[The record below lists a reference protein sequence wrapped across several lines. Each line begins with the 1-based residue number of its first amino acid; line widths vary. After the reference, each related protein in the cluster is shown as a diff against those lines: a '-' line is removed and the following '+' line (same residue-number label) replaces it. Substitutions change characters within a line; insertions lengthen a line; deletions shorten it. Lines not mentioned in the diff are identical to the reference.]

1 MSTNKIVSSITSDNT
16 TQQLLKKHG
25 LNASK
30 VTWEDTA
37 RNKGSCWG
45 PNISDM
51 TLELSSGNTM
61 PVIRKPNYSDVTVDI
76 PLSSFTVIVG
86 NESGSELKSVPL
98 EEYLKNIKLYTDNT
112 HDIDLLRY
120 DKEGKETKTET
131 KTEKDTRTENDQ
143 TVTTT
148 TVTTVTTETTSN
160 NRTMTDTDVLT
171 STQCCVLP
179 CDKEGNVD
187 FNVRLY
193 NYQSRDGDP
202 AVLVIMV
209 SNLGTS
215 AQIVG
220 SSTQAIYFNDNGTA
234 KNFNVERLQFDRKK
248 KTGVEQ
254 EKVKS
259 FKEMEHE
266 EHLSN
271 ALMLIQVPLKQK
283 PPVTRSFN
291 QTGGDYFNGGCD
303 SDYELEA
310 CVCFGSDMCG
320 DAGGGSRAIHKKIN
334 KTSVGMDMGVISTGV
349 DQGEFT
355 GTQDQEL
362 ERDYRFPIRCTMQ
375 YYRVTDE
382 DNINEHDATDIK
394 EQLETLYNVSD
405 AKGSLVFDISNRTTE
420 SKTVT
425 TYESTDAA
433 W

>member
-1 MSTNKIVSSITSDNT
+1 MTSKIVSSITSDSA
-16 TQQLLKKHG
+16 TQQLLSKHG
-25 LNASK
+25 LRASR

-51 TLELSSGNTM
+51 TLELSKGSRQCM
-61 PVIRKPNYSDVTVDI
+61 PVIRKPNFSDVTVDI
-76 PLSSFTVIVG
+76 PLSGFTVVVG
-86 NESGSELKSVPL
+86 NESGSELKTIPL

-120 DKEGKETKTET
+120 DNEAKTVETKTNTEKEV
-131 KTEKDTRTENDQ
+131 KTEGGRTI
-143 TVTTT
+143 TTT
-148 TVTTVTTETTSN
+148 TVTTVTTETVED
-160 NRTMTDTDVLT
+160 NREMIDKDVLT

-220 SSTQAIYFNDNGTA
+220 SSTQALYFNDNGTA
-234 KNFNVERLQFDRKK
+234 KNFNIERLQFNRKK

-254 EKVKS
+254 DKVKS
-259 FKEMEHE
+259 FKEMDHD

-271 ALMLIQVPLKQK
+271 ALMLIQIPLKQK
-283 PPVTRSFN
+283 PIVRRSFN
-291 QTGGDYFNGGCD
+291 QWGGGYDDCYEEEECCVSFGGCD
-303 SDYELEA
+303 YEVGDCGA
-310 CVCFGSDMCG
+310 GSTY
-320 DAGGGSRAIHKKIN
+320 RTKKV
-334 KTSVGMDMGVISTGV
+334 KKSSVGMDMGVISTG
-349 DQGEFT
+349 DEQGTFT

-362 ERDYRFPIRCTMQ
+362 ERDHRFPIRCTMQ

-382 DNINEHDATDIK
+382 DNINEHDASDIK

-405 AKGSLVFDISNRTTE
+405 NKGSLVFDISNRTTE
-420 SKTVT
+420 IKTVT
-425 TYESTDAA
+425 YATDNA